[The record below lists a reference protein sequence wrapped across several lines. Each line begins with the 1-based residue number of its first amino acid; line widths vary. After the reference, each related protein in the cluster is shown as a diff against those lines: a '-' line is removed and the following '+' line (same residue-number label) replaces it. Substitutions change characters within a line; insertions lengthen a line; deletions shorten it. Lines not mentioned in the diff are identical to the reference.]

1 MNNRLLTSRAVSGI
15 AWILAALS
23 PIAGYAPGL
32 AVAADAPAAPQA
44 PPAGQYQLD
53 KGHASLLFRVSH
65 LGFSSYTTRF
75 SRFDAQLSFDPT
87 NLAAAKVSTTIDA
100 SSIALDNALSMCD
113 GIVHGPQFL
122 DTAKYPEIT
131 FKSEQVRVK
140 GPNSLEVIGKLT
152 LHGVTK
158 PVVLETKFNGGYA
171 GMAGNDP
178 QARVGF
184 SAHGSLKRSDFGMT
198 YAIPAPGSTFGV
210 GDTIEISIEAE
221 FVGPPLQAAPSGSH

>member
-1 MNNRLLTSRAVSGI
+1 MTNRPLTTHPVIGI
-15 AWILAALS
+15 AWILAALA
-23 PIAGYAPGL
+23 PIARSGL
-32 AVAADAPAAPQA
+32 GVAVAADAPAAPQA

-75 SRFDAQLSFDPT
+75 SRFDAQLSLDPA

-100 SSIALDNALSMCD
+100 SSIELENAL
-113 GIVHGPQFL
+113 P
-122 DTAKYPEIT
+122 
-131 FKSEQVRVK
+131 VRVK

-152 LHGVTK
+152 LHGVTR
-158 PVVLETKFNGGYA
+158 PVVLDTKFNGGYA
-171 GMAGNDP
+171 GHPGDDP

-198 YAIPAPGSTFGV
+198 FAIPAPGSTFGV
-210 GDTIEISIEAE
+210 GDRIDISIEAE

>member
-1 MNNRLLTSRAVSGI
+1 MTNRVLTMHPVTRMV
-15 AWILAALS
+15 WILGALASVAAS
-23 PIAGYAPGL
+23 GL
-32 AVAADAPAAPQA
+32 GVAVAADAPAAPQG

-53 KGHASLLFRVSH
+53 KGHANVSFRVNH

-75 SRFDAQLSFDPT
+75 GRLDAQLTFDPA

-100 SSIALDNALSMCD
+100 LSIELENALPVCD
-113 GIVHGPQFL
+113 GIVRGPQFL

-131 FKSEQVRVK
+131 FRSEQVRVK

-152 LHGVTK
+152 LHGVTR
-158 PVVLETKFNGGYA
+158 PVVLDTKFNGGYA
-171 GMAGNDP
+171 GHPGDDP

-198 YAIPAPGSTFGV
+198 FAIPAPGSTFGV
-210 GDTIEISIEAE
+210 GDTIDISIEAE
-221 FVGPPLQAAPSGSH
+221 FVGPPLQAAPSSSP

>member
-1 MNNRLLTSRAVSGI
+1 MTNRLLTSRPVAGI

-23 PIAGYAPGL
+23 PIAASGPGV

-44 PPAGQYQLD
+44 APAGQYQLD

-75 SRFDAQLSFDPT
+75 SRFDAQLSFDPA
-87 NLAAAKVSTTIDA
+87 NLAAARVATTIDA
-100 SSIALDNALSMCD
+100 SSIELENAPSVCD

-131 FKSEQVRVK
+131 FRTEQVRVK

-152 LHGVTK
+152 LHGVTR
-158 PVVLETKFNGGYA
+158 PVVLDAKFNGGYA
-171 GMAGNDP
+171 GHPGDDP
-178 QARVGF
+178 HARIGF
-184 SAHGSLKRSDFGMT
+184 SAHSSLKRSDFGMT
-198 YAIPAPGSTFGV
+198 FAVPAPGSTFGV
-210 GDTIEISIEAE
+210 GDTIDISIEAE
-221 FVGPPLQAAPSGSH
+221 FTGPPLQAAPGGSH